1 LGALGF
7 GVKNWQERHRIH
19 ELVLAS
25 GGKIGEYYAFSQAF
39 AAVVNQN
46 YPNIHSVIETD
57 GSGEN
62 MSLLSSSQVE
72 LALVQSDT
80 PVERPV
86 RAISRLFPEMF
97 HLLVRT
103 EANIQTV
110 ADLRG
115 KRVAL
120 MPEGSGS
127 YQLFWPLAEHYGLQA
142 TDIMTRPLP
151 PDQAYEVLLAGQA
164 DALFRVI
171 SLGNE
176 SMQSVLGN
184 DKIRLL
190 AIDQVEALRLSLP
203 YLEAETIP
211 KGTYDGGRPLPAQDL
226 PVVSVHALLVVHEE
240 IPNEIVNAL
249 TNTLFTYRN
258 ELVTRY
264 PRAALI
270 RLPTFGSDLGLPLHP
285 GAKAFYDRDEPSFL
299 AQNAEPMSLML
310 SVGALIGSGFWQ
322 LHLRLTGRQKN
333 RADRYNLELL
343 EVIEQIN
350 QTQSIAELDAL
361 RKKLFLMLKE
371 VVSDL
376 DSDRI
381 SSESFEAFSFPWK
394 MAMSNLRHQEILLKQ
409 DE

>member
-1 LGALGF
+1 
-7 GVKNWQERHRIH
+7 
-19 ELVLAS
+19 
-25 GGKIGEYYAFSQAF
+25 
-39 AAVVNQN
+39 
-46 YPNIHSVIETD
+46 
-57 GSGEN
+57 
-62 MSLLSSSQVE
+62 
-72 LALVQSDT
+72 
-80 PVERPV
+80 
-86 RAISRLFPEMF
+86 
-97 HLLVRT
+97 
-103 EANIQTV
+103 
-110 ADLRG
+110 
-115 KRVAL
+115 
-120 MPEGSGS
+120 
-127 YQLFWPLAEHYGLQA
+127 
-142 TDIMTRPLP
+142 
-151 PDQAYEVLLAGQA
+151 
-164 DALFRVI
+164 
-171 SLGNE
+171 
-176 SMQSVLGN
+176 MQSVLGN

-333 RADRYNLELL
+333 RADRHNLELL